1 MAQYDGEDV
10 NALLD
15 QISQVCPVPAA
26 AQRVIVLTGSG
37 DVDLGDVAEA
47 IAADPALAA
56 EALRIANSAVY
67 RRTRSVDSLSQA
79 VLMLGLE
86 QIHSMAVAMAL
97 LASFRTQCEM
107 SLRFHE
113 SSVISGSIAGLLA
126 SEVVDVSQAAA
137 FVAGLLCEVGAM
149 ACVVV
154 DGDRFGR
161 LFEHAEGSWERRA
174 RLEAETYGLSS
185 WQIGQRLLE
194 RNDLPGN
201 ITSAVGAHY
210 DVPAENLDN
219 LSRLTI
225 FSRMASPAV
234 STWTGDEV
242 NEEDSQHIV
251 EIAAVCLLTEI
262 SQQRLVGL
270 CRRAVATAE
279 RTMRTS

>member
-1 MAQYDGEDV
+1 MAQSFIENV

-15 QISQVCPVPAA
+15 QISQVCPVRAA
-26 AQRVIVLTGSG
+26 AQRVIVLTSRG

-97 LASFRTQCEM
+97 LASFRTQGEM

-113 SSVISGSIAGLLA
+113 TSVISGSIAGLLA
-126 SEVVDVSQAAA
+126 SEVADVSQASA

-149 ACVVV
+149 ACVAV
-154 DGDRFGR
+154 DGDRFAQ
-161 LFEHAEGSWERRA
+161 LFAQTQGSWERRA

-194 RNDLPGN
+194 RNELPAN

-210 DVPAENLDN
+210 DVPAEDLGH

-225 FSRMASPAV
+225 FSRMAAPEV
-234 STWTGDEV
+234 STWSGDEV
-242 NEEDSQHIV
+242 EEEASMHIA
-251 EIAAVCLLTEI
+251 EIAAVCLLNEI
-262 SQQRLVGL
+262 PEPRLVAL
-270 CRRAVATAE
+270 CRRAVAAAE
-279 RTMRTS
+279 RTMRA